1 MSNKIVKII
10 VFAVA
15 ILDCLL
21 AVIFSVRF
29 NGDKQDNYNQ
39 ALQIKSINPVML
51 TDLET
56 ATPANL
62 PQFIQK
68 YQQSLSTYNDS
79 LSAQQL
85 QKDIL
90 YTYIQDLKAL
100 DAKSFEQYKANFPSR
115 SSQLFSKCDNA
126 KKYID
131 GFNNVKSFQD
141 LDPFIK
147 SLDADYAIVK
157 QDFLVKRDYY
167 KAANTL
173 VSEAD
178 AVNST
183 PSINKKTADLQT
195 LQADLKSF
203 NTNAS
208 LQNTFMVIGYILF
221 FVTVLMLIVFA
232 GAKIVTNFRTSYKVL
247 LVLVLF
253 GVIFFIGYLIGSP
266 DLSDSAIKAGMN
278 VSQYKLINACTFSLY
293 ITLLCA
299 VLAVIF
305 NAISSAVKSRR

>member
-15 ILDCLL
+15 ILDCLI
-21 AVIFSVRF
+21 AVVFSFRF
-29 NGDKQDNYNQ
+29 NGDKEDNYSQ
-39 ALQIKSINPVML
+39 ALQIKAINPTML

-79 LSAQQL
+79 LSTEQL

-90 YTYIQDLKAL
+90 YTYIQDLKGL
-100 DAKSFEQYKANFPSR
+100 DDKSFEQYKADFPSR
-115 SSQLFSKCDNA
+115 SSQLFEKCDKA
-126 KKYID
+126 KEYTD
-131 GFNNVKSFQD
+131 GFNNVKSFTD
-141 LDPFIK
+141 LNPYIK
-147 SLDADYAIVK
+147 TLEAEYATVK
-157 QDFLVKRDYY
+157 QNFLVKRDYF

-173 VSEAD
+173 VSEVD

-195 LQADLKSF
+195 LQDDLKSF
-203 NTNAS
+203 DTNAS
-208 LQNTFMVIGYILF
+208 LQNVFMLIGYILF
-221 FVTVLMLIVFA
+221 FATVLMMLFFA

-253 GVIFFIGYLIGSP
+253 GVIFLIGYLIGSP
-266 DLSDSAIKAGMN
+266 DLSDSAIKAGMD
-278 VSQYKLINACTFSLY
+278 VAQYKLINACTFSLY